1 MAHILQFENVS
12 KSYKSESS
20 IVRACQS
27 VNLTISEGQVVG
39 LVGESGSGK
48 STLANLALG
57 LETLDSGSI
66 KFNGVDLKDQL
77 HDRSRGFRR
86 DIQAVFQHPF
96 LSLDSRKTIAWS
108 IAEPLVINKIGTGA
122 SRAAKVQELM
132 AAVALDKDFG
142 QKYPSQ
148 LSGGQ
153 LQRVNIARALAL
165 DPKLLICDEPVSA
178 LDVSVQAQIVNLFLD
193 IQKRLGVAMLFI
205 SHDLAVVRHVSD
217 RIVVMY
223 AGKIMEVGDTDD
235 ICASPI
241 HPYTQALLA
250 ASTLKI
256 ENESERE
263 KLQLFRKEEVPHSG
277 CPFAPRCVHAISQCR
292 EREVTAELFSS
303 DRVTSCLR
311 AQELF
316 SENFHARE
324 KS

>member
-1 MAHILQFENVS
+1 MAHMLQFENVS

-20 IVRACQS
+20 LVRACQS
-27 VNLTISEGQVVG
+27 VNLSISEGQVVG

-66 KFNGVDLKDQL
+66 KFNGIDLIDQL
-77 HDRSRGFRR
+77 HDNAKEFRR
-86 DIQAVFQHPF
+86 DVQAVFQHPF
-96 LSLDSRKTIAWS
+96 LSLDSRKTISWS
-108 IAEPLVINKIGTGA
+108 IAEPLVVHKIGTKA
-122 SRAAKVQELM
+122 SREVKVQELM
-132 AAVALDKDFG
+132 ASVALDADIG
-142 QKYPSQ
+142 EKYPSQ

-205 SHDLAVVRHVSD
+205 SHDLAVVRHLSD

-223 AGKIMEVGDTDD
+223 AGKVMEVGDTDD

-241 HPYTQALLA
+241 HPYTQALLS

-256 ENESERE
+256 ESESERV
-263 KLQLFRKEEVPHSG
+263 KLQLFRKEEMPHEG
-277 CPFAPRCVHAISQCR
+277 CPFAPRCIHVTSQCR
-292 EREVTAELFSS
+292 EEEVTADLFSQG
-303 DRVTSCLR
+303 RVTSCLR

-316 SENFHARE
+316 SDKLTR
-324 KS
+324 

>member
-1 MAHILQFENVS
+1 MAHILEFENVS
-12 KSYKSESS
+12 KSFKSQSA

-27 VNLTISEGQVVG
+27 VDLTISEGQVVG

-66 KFNGVDLKDQL
+66 KFNGIDLKDQFR
-77 HDRSRGFRR
+77 DNPKGFRR
-86 DIQAVFQHPF
+86 DVQAVFQHPL

-108 IAEPLVINKIGTGA
+108 IAEPLVIHKIGTRA
-122 SRAAKVQELM
+122 SREAKVQELL
-132 AAVALDKDFG
+132 AAVALEKDTG

-205 SHDLAVVRHVSD
+205 SHDLAVVRHLSD

-223 AGKIMEVGDTDD
+223 AGKIMEAGDTDD

-241 HPYTQALLA
+241 HPYSQALLS

-256 ENESERE
+256 ESESERE
-263 KLQLFRKEEVPHSG
+263 RLQLFRKEEVPHSG
-277 CPFAPRCVHAISQCR
+277 CPFAPRCLHATAQCR
-292 EREVTAELFSS
+292 EKEVMAEMFSPG
-303 DRVTSCLR
+303 RVTSCLR
-311 AQELF
+311 APELF
-316 SENFHARE
+316 SAKLPR
-324 KS
+324 